1 MFWVSQLSILGPSFF
16 NIFLCDLSL
25 YWKKPVLQVMRITIP
40 LCYSRKFW
48 RRYWVIR
55 RRFDNVVP
63 KIFRWFSNEEANHY
77 NRHFLVNHKNHV
89 SINVNDFKKQNSEFE
104 KLLGIEQIS
113 SRVGTPPLSE
123 ANLKSYPPLSESHT
137 NWCM

>member
-89 SINVNDFKKQNSEFE
+89 SINVNDFKKTKHRIWKITWNRAYFLQGWN
-104 KLLGIEQIS
+104 
-113 SRVGTPPLSE
+113 TPPFLRE
-123 ANLKSYPPLSESHT
+123 PPPFLKPI
-137 NWCM
+137 